1 MIYMA
6 ANKKLALQGFSRLKL
21 FPVIKNSS
29 EGYEVGEGFDL
40 PEAQEMT
47 KETDA
52 SETKIYAD
60 DRLYLNMKSWN
71 GLKVTITVAEM
82 DLELMAKLGFGEID
96 PETKALKWNPQGK
109 NNEYALSFRC
119 ATASGDYRMYKMFSF
134 TVSEINETGVKTK
147 GDGSEINAYQI
158 VGTFTKRA
166 MDGSPG
172 EIKDTE
178 SAADLVWLDTIETLP
193 ETP

>member
-1 MIYMA
+1 MA
-6 ANKKLALQGFSRLKL
+6 ENKKIALQGFSGLKL
-21 FPVIKNSS
+21 FPVVKNTGS
-29 EGYEVGEGFDL
+29 EYKVGEGFLL

-60 DRLYLNMKSWN
+60 DKLYLNLKSWN
-71 GLKVTITVAEM
+71 GLNVTITVAEM
-82 DLELMAKLGFGEID
+82 TLEMMSKLGFGEID
-96 PETKALKWNPQGK
+96 PVTKALKWNPQGK

-119 ATASGDYRMYKMFSF
+119 QNASGDYRMYKMYSF
-134 TVSEINETGVKTK
+134 VVNEVNETGVKTK

-166 MDGSPG
+166 FDNSPG
-172 EIKDTE
+172 EIKDSETPG
-178 SAADLVWLDTIETLP
+178 DLVWLDEIKAVPGE
-193 ETP
+193 

>member
-1 MIYMA
+1 MA

-21 FPVIKNSS
+21 FPVTKNDT
-29 EGYEVGEGFDL
+29 EGYTTGEGFNL

-47 KETDA
+47 KETDS

-60 DRLYLNMKSWN
+60 DKLYLNLKSWN
-71 GLKVTITVAEM
+71 GMNVTITVAEM
-82 DLELMAKLGFGEID
+82 DLELMAKLGFGTFD
-96 PETKALKWNPQGK
+96 PVTKTMKWNPQGQ

-134 TVSEINETGVKTK
+134 TVNEINESGIKTK

-166 MDGSPG
+166 IDDLPG

-178 SAADLVWLDTIETLP
+178 SAADLVWLDTIESLP

>member
-1 MIYMA
+1 MA
-6 ANKKLALQGFSRLKL
+6 GNKKLALQGFSRLKL
-21 FPVIKNSS
+21 FPVIKNDT
-29 EGYEVGEGFDL
+29 EGYTTGEGFDL

-47 KETDA
+47 KETDS

-60 DRLYLNMKSWN
+60 DKLYLNMKSWN

-96 PETKALKWNPQGK
+96 PETKVLKWNPQGK
-109 NNEYALSFRC
+109 NLEYALSFRC

-134 TVSEINETGVKTK
+134 VVSEINESGIKTK
-147 GDGSEINAYQI
+147 GEGSEINAYQI
-158 VGTFTKRA
+158 VGTFTKRVI
-166 MDGSPG
+166 DDSPG

-178 SAADLVWLDTIETLP
+178 SAADLAWLDTIESLP
-193 ETP
+193 TEP